1 MQQERPVPN
10 QREAPILRLA
20 GFAGLCLLV
29 AAFNLRPALTSL
41 ATMLAEIQRGLGI
54 SSFWAGI
61 LTMIPVLC
69 FGLFG
74 PLAPL
79 LSARLGIEKAIF
91 GMFAMLAAALGLR
104 LVESSLALIVSTL
117 VAGAAIG
124 IAGVLLP
131 VIIRRD
137 FPHRLGLMTGL
148 YTMVLSIGGASAAG
162 LTPILERHVGSW
174 NVALAAWSL
183 PAIGGA
189 ILWAIFATRNHQE
202 FKAGR
207 LPRFS
212 ALFGDPTA
220 WYVTAFMGLQAAL
233 AFIVLGWL
241 PTLLRDRGID
251 VVDAGAITS
260 LSIVAQTLTS
270 LITPVLATRRLPAG
284 ALVLAVLAA
293 SLAGFTGLLYGSPGS
308 TPFWGLV
315 LGLGQGGVFGLA
327 LLFISLR
334 SPTSEA
340 AAMLSGMAQSI
351 GYLGA
356 SLGPLAVSLLR
367 DVSEGPAGPEVLF
380 ATITLLA
387 AWCGLLAARPRQV
400 LSSVT

>member
-1 MQQERPVPN
+1 M
-10 QREAPILRLA
+10 
-20 GFAGLCLLV
+20 
-29 AAFNLRPALTSL
+29 
-41 ATMLAEIQRGLGI
+41 
-54 SSFWAGI
+54 
-61 LTMIPVLC
+61 
-69 FGLFG
+69 
-74 PLAPL
+74 
-79 LSARLGIEKAIF
+79 
-91 GMFAMLAAALGLR
+91 
-104 LVESSLALIVSTL
+104 LIVSTL
-117 VAGAAIG
+117 IAGAAIG

-162 LTPILERHVGSW
+162 LTPILERHTGSW
-174 NVALAAWSL
+174 NVALAVWSSARHRRRHPVGDL
-183 PAIGGA
+183 RDAERTMA
-189 ILWAIFATRNHQE
+189 
-202 FKAGR
+202 FKAGPHAPLLGAVRRSDGLVRHGVHGAAGGAR
-207 LPRFS
+207 LHR
-212 ALFGDPTA
+212 ARL
-220 WYVTAFMGLQAAL
+220 AANF
-233 AFIVLGWL
+233 AARSRNRRGRCGRHHVIV
-241 PTLLRDRGID
+241 DRGA
-251 VVDAGAITS
+251 DAH
-260 LSIVAQTLTS
+260 VADS
-270 LITPVLATRRLPAG
+270 RPVLATRLFPAG

-293 SLAGFTGLLYGSPGS
+293 SLAGFTGLLYGPPGS